1 MGEMSKTNMDRH
13 RSYRIGLDIGIAS
26 VGWAVLENNSQD
38 EPIRILDLGVRI
50 FEAAEDSQTGA
61 ALAAKRRD
69 ARTARRRI
77 RRRRHR
83 LERIK
88 WLFEREGLIQIDSF
102 TERYHSPNLPDVYEL
117 RYEGLER
124 KLSNEEFAQVLLHIA
139 KHRGFRSTRKA
150 ELKEGDNGKV
160 LKATEENRKR
170 MEEHGY
176 RTVGEMIY
184 KDAYFHTEC
193 AWADN
198 GYLLTPRNKADD
210 YSHTM
215 LRALLEEEV
224 HILFDSQ
231 RKFGNEKATEKL
243 EQEYLEIMLS
253 QRSFDMGPGQQAD
266 GTPSPY
272 AMEGFGNKVGY
283 CTLERE
289 SGERR
294 AAKATYTAEL
304 FVALQKITHMKL
316 VHMDGTSRFFTEEE
330 RNILLEM
337 LSSKKEI
344 KYAAVR
350 KKLNLPLEEKF
361 NTLNYNMKRKGK
373 DNEEEGMDEAA
384 IIAATE
390 KATFISMSNCYEYR
404 KRIGEYLETLPEEE
418 QQDLLDEIGTILTCY
433 KNDDSRMNRLT
444 EAGLS
449 KELADSLLELTPAKF
464 QHLSIKAMKKIMP
477 YMKEGMVYDKACE
490 AAGYDFKNDNHGKK
504 MKLLKGENITETI
517 NEITNP
523 VVKRSVSQTVKVIN
537 AIILKYGSPQAVS
550 IELAREMSKNFEERR
565 KAEKQIEENRKKNEM
580 AKKEIQEL
588 GKLSPNGQDILK
600 YRLWHDQQG
609 ICLYT
614 GKKIPLEELFQPG
627 YDIDHILPYSITFD
641 DSYRNKVLVTSQANR
656 EKGNRTPYEYFGQD
670 EVRWSAYEARVNHFI
685 KDYKKRRN
693 LLKQGFT
700 KEDRREF
707 KERNLNDTKYIT
719 RVIYN
724 MIRQNLEME
733 PLNREDRK
741 KQVFAVNGSI
751 TAYLRKRW
759 GLMQKD
765 RSTGTHHAMDAVVVA
780 CCTDGMIQ
788 KISRST
794 QYREVLYKGQS
805 HPDYE
810 IVDVETGEI
819 ISLEDLSR
827 EEWDERYGAQVPP
840 PWEHFKEE
848 LEVRMGS
855 DPKNDLDAHPDMYQ
869 LFRYPEDVYNNIRP
883 IFVSRMPNHK
893 VTGAA
898 HEATIRSPR
907 HYKDGGEIFENGGY
921 VLSRINIENLKLDKD
936 GEIKDYYNKDSDRLL
951 YEALRARLAE
961 YDGDGKKAF
970 AEKFYKP
977 KADGTQGPIVK
988 NVKTYKKMS
997 LGVEINKDEAGVG
1010 RGIAENANGGMIRV
1024 DVFRENGKYYF
1035 VPIYIADALKKRLP
1049 NKASVANKPYSEW
1062 KEMKD
1067 ENFLFSLYSR
1077 DLIGFKNP
1085 KGKKVTCVSGET
1097 MTITE
1102 DIVYYIGADINTASI
1117 LGIAHDRSYRFKS
1130 LGIQSLQELKKYQ
1143 VDVLGNVTEVRQE
1156 KRRGFQ

>member
-50 FEAAEDSQTGA
+50 FEAAEVPKTGA
-61 ALAAKRRD
+61 ALAAERRD

-102 TERYHSPNLPDVYEL
+102 MERYHSPNLPDVYEL

-160 LKATEENRKR
+160 LKATEENRER

-404 KRIGEYLETLPEEE
+404 KRIGDYLDTLPEEE

-464 QHLSIKAMKKIMP
+464 QHLSIKAMKNIMP
-477 YMKEGMVYDKACE
+477 YMKEGMVYD
-490 AAGYDFKNDNHGKK
+490 
-504 MKLLKGENITETI
+504 
-517 NEITNP
+517 
-523 VVKRSVSQTVKVIN
+523 
-537 AIILKYGSPQAVS
+537 
-550 IELAREMSKNFEERR
+550 
-565 KAEKQIEENRKKNEM
+565 
-580 AKKEIQEL
+580 
-588 GKLSPNGQDILK
+588 LSLI
-600 YRLWHDQQG
+600 
-609 ICLYT
+609 
-614 GKKIPLEELFQPG
+614 
-627 YDIDHILPYSITFD
+627 HI
-641 DSYRNKVLVTSQANR
+641 
-656 EKGNRTPYEYFGQD
+656 
-670 EVRWSAYEARVNHFI
+670 
-685 KDYKKRRN
+685 
-693 LLKQGFT
+693 
-700 KEDRREF
+700 
-707 KERNLNDTKYIT
+707 
-719 RVIYN
+719 
-724 MIRQNLEME
+724 
-733 PLNREDRK
+733 
-741 KQVFAVNGSI
+741 
-751 TAYLRKRW
+751 
-759 GLMQKD
+759 
-765 RSTGTHHAMDAVVVA
+765 
-780 CCTDGMIQ
+780 
-788 KISRST
+788 
-794 QYREVLYKGQS
+794 
-805 HPDYE
+805 
-810 IVDVETGEI
+810 
-819 ISLEDLSR
+819 
-827 EEWDERYGAQVPP
+827 
-840 PWEHFKEE
+840 
-848 LEVRMGS
+848 
-855 DPKNDLDAHPDMYQ
+855 
-869 LFRYPEDVYNNIRP
+869 
-883 IFVSRMPNHK
+883 
-893 VTGAA
+893 
-898 HEATIRSPR
+898 
-907 HYKDGGEIFENGGY
+907 
-921 VLSRINIENLKLDKD
+921 
-936 GEIKDYYNKDSDRLL
+936 
-951 YEALRARLAE
+951 
-961 YDGDGKKAF
+961 
-970 AEKFYKP
+970 
-977 KADGTQGPIVK
+977 
-988 NVKTYKKMS
+988 
-997 LGVEINKDEAGVG
+997 
-1010 RGIAENANGGMIRV
+1010 
-1024 DVFRENGKYYF
+1024 
-1035 VPIYIADALKKRLP
+1035 
-1049 NKASVANKPYSEW
+1049 
-1062 KEMKD
+1062 
-1067 ENFLFSLYSR
+1067 
-1077 DLIGFKNP
+1077 
-1085 KGKKVTCVSGET
+1085 
-1097 MTITE
+1097 
-1102 DIVYYIGADINTASI
+1102 
-1117 LGIAHDRSYRFKS
+1117 
-1130 LGIQSLQELKKYQ
+1130 
-1143 VDVLGNVTEVRQE
+1143 
-1156 KRRGFQ
+1156 

>member
-50 FEAAEDSQTGA
+50 FEAAEVPKTGA
-61 ALAAKRRD
+61 ALAAERRD

-102 TERYHSPNLPDVYEL
+102 MERYHSPNLPDVYEL

-224 HILFDSQ
+224 HILFECQ

-373 DNEEEGMDEAA
+373 DNKEEEVDEAA

-404 KRIGEYLETLPEEE
+404 KRIGEYLETLH
-418 QQDLLDEIGTILTCY
+418 TRY
-433 KNDDSRMNRLT
+433 
-444 EAGLS
+444 AG
-449 KELADSLLELTPAKF
+449 
-464 QHLSIKAMKKIMP
+464 
-477 YMKEGMVYDKACE
+477 G
-490 AAGYDFKNDNHGKK
+490 
-504 MKLLKGENITETI
+504 
-517 NEITNP
+517 
-523 VVKRSVSQTVKVIN
+523 
-537 AIILKYGSPQAVS
+537 
-550 IELAREMSKNFEERR
+550 
-565 KAEKQIEENRKKNEM
+565 
-580 AKKEIQEL
+580 
-588 GKLSPNGQDILK
+588 
-600 YRLWHDQQG
+600 
-609 ICLYT
+609 
-614 GKKIPLEELFQPG
+614 
-627 YDIDHILPYSITFD
+627 
-641 DSYRNKVLVTSQANR
+641 
-656 EKGNRTPYEYFGQD
+656 
-670 EVRWSAYEARVNHFI
+670 
-685 KDYKKRRN
+685 
-693 LLKQGFT
+693 
-700 KEDRREF
+700 
-707 KERNLNDTKYIT
+707 T
-719 RVIYN
+719 RV
-724 MIRQNLEME
+724 
-733 PLNREDRK
+733 
-741 KQVFAVNGSI
+741 
-751 TAYLRKRW
+751 
-759 GLMQKD
+759 
-765 RSTGTHHAMDAVVVA
+765 
-780 CCTDGMIQ
+780 
-788 KISRST
+788 
-794 QYREVLYKGQS
+794 
-805 HPDYE
+805 
-810 IVDVETGEI
+810 
-819 ISLEDLSR
+819 
-827 EEWDERYGAQVPP
+827 
-840 PWEHFKEE
+840 
-848 LEVRMGS
+848 
-855 DPKNDLDAHPDMYQ
+855 
-869 LFRYPEDVYNNIRP
+869 
-883 IFVSRMPNHK
+883 
-893 VTGAA
+893 
-898 HEATIRSPR
+898 
-907 HYKDGGEIFENGGY
+907 
-921 VLSRINIENLKLDKD
+921 
-936 GEIKDYYNKDSDRLL
+936 
-951 YEALRARLAE
+951 AR
-961 YDGDGKKAF
+961 
-970 AEKFYKP
+970 
-977 KADGTQGPIVK
+977 
-988 NVKTYKKMS
+988 
-997 LGVEINKDEAGVG
+997 
-1010 RGIAENANGGMIRV
+1010 R
-1024 DVFRENGKYYF
+1024 
-1035 VPIYIADALKKRLP
+1035 
-1049 NKASVANKPYSEW
+1049 
-1062 KEMKD
+1062 
-1067 ENFLFSLYSR
+1067 
-1077 DLIGFKNP
+1077 
-1085 KGKKVTCVSGET
+1085 
-1097 MTITE
+1097 
-1102 DIVYYIGADINTASI
+1102 
-1117 LGIAHDRSYRFKS
+1117 
-1130 LGIQSLQELKKYQ
+1130 
-1143 VDVLGNVTEVRQE
+1143 
-1156 KRRGFQ
+1156 

>member
-50 FEAAEDSQTGA
+50 FEAAEVPKTGA
-61 ALAAKRRD
+61 ALAAERRD

-102 TERYHSPNLPDVYEL
+102 MERYHSPNLPDVYEL

-373 DNEEEGMDEAA
+373 DN
-384 IIAATE
+384 
-390 KATFISMSNCYEYR
+390 K
-404 KRIGEYLETLPEEE
+404 
-418 QQDLLDEIGTILTCY
+418 
-433 KNDDSRMNRLT
+433 
-444 EAGLS
+444 
-449 KELADSLLELTPAKF
+449 
-464 QHLSIKAMKKIMP
+464 
-477 YMKEGMVYDKACE
+477 
-490 AAGYDFKNDNHGKK
+490 
-504 MKLLKGENITETI
+504 
-517 NEITNP
+517 
-523 VVKRSVSQTVKVIN
+523 
-537 AIILKYGSPQAVS
+537 
-550 IELAREMSKNFEERR
+550 
-565 KAEKQIEENRKKNEM
+565 
-580 AKKEIQEL
+580 
-588 GKLSPNGQDILK
+588 
-600 YRLWHDQQG
+600 
-609 ICLYT
+609 
-614 GKKIPLEELFQPG
+614 
-627 YDIDHILPYSITFD
+627 
-641 DSYRNKVLVTSQANR
+641 
-656 EKGNRTPYEYFGQD
+656 
-670 EVRWSAYEARVNHFI
+670 
-685 KDYKKRRN
+685 
-693 LLKQGFT
+693 
-700 KEDRREF
+700 
-707 KERNLNDTKYIT
+707 
-719 RVIYN
+719 
-724 MIRQNLEME
+724 
-733 PLNREDRK
+733 
-741 KQVFAVNGSI
+741 
-751 TAYLRKRW
+751 
-759 GLMQKD
+759 
-765 RSTGTHHAMDAVVVA
+765 
-780 CCTDGMIQ
+780 
-788 KISRST
+788 
-794 QYREVLYKGQS
+794 
-805 HPDYE
+805 
-810 IVDVETGEI
+810 
-819 ISLEDLSR
+819 
-827 EEWDERYGAQVPP
+827 
-840 PWEHFKEE
+840 
-848 LEVRMGS
+848 
-855 DPKNDLDAHPDMYQ
+855 
-869 LFRYPEDVYNNIRP
+869 
-883 IFVSRMPNHK
+883 
-893 VTGAA
+893 
-898 HEATIRSPR
+898 
-907 HYKDGGEIFENGGY
+907 
-921 VLSRINIENLKLDKD
+921 
-936 GEIKDYYNKDSDRLL
+936 
-951 YEALRARLAE
+951 
-961 YDGDGKKAF
+961 
-970 AEKFYKP
+970 
-977 KADGTQGPIVK
+977 
-988 NVKTYKKMS
+988 
-997 LGVEINKDEAGVG
+997 
-1010 RGIAENANGGMIRV
+1010 
-1024 DVFRENGKYYF
+1024 
-1035 VPIYIADALKKRLP
+1035 
-1049 NKASVANKPYSEW
+1049 
-1062 KEMKD
+1062 
-1067 ENFLFSLYSR
+1067 
-1077 DLIGFKNP
+1077 
-1085 KGKKVTCVSGET
+1085 
-1097 MTITE
+1097 
-1102 DIVYYIGADINTASI
+1102 
-1117 LGIAHDRSYRFKS
+1117 
-1130 LGIQSLQELKKYQ
+1130 
-1143 VDVLGNVTEVRQE
+1143 
-1156 KRRGFQ
+1156 